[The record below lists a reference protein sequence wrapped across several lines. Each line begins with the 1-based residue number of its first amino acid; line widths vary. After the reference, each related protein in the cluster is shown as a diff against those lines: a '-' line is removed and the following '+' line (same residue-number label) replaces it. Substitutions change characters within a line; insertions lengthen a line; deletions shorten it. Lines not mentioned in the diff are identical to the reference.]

1 MYPTLHPTPA
11 GAAAHADPA
20 AADGPAPRRKPLGIL
35 LVEGGLIDE
44 AQLEQA
50 LREGAQTG
58 ERLGEVVVRRRW
70 ATEDDVARSLAQQWG
85 LGYVDRASIWFD
97 ADALKRL
104 SREDAQR
111 IEALPTRIE
120 GERVVVAVAEPTE
133 QRLAALEELIGE
145 TVVVVVPKTALDAGL
160 HSELL
165 SSRKADDEP
174 QQEDGPAPE
183 PQATEPP
190 PPTLAPVPAHA
201 PLDASA
207 PTPAAG
213 LEGVAAIAAQAQGLA
228 DLMAAQAAAVT
239 NELSARERLAGENEE
254 LAASRERIEEL
265 ELGLAAQRVAAQELK
280 RHLEAA
286 LRALERGF

>member
-35 LVEGGLIDE
+35 LVDGGLIDE

-70 ATEDDVARSLAQQWG
+70 ATEDDVARALAQQWG

-174 QQEDGPAPE
+174 QQEDVPAPE
-183 PQATEPP
+183 PQAAEPT

-201 PLDASA
+201 PLGASA
-207 PTPAAG
+207 PAPAAG

-254 LAASRERIEEL
+254 LATSRERIEEL
-265 ELGLAAQRVAAQELK
+265 ELELAAQRVAAQELK